1 MIKHLKVN
9 GEFEQVPI
17 LIEEARNRAFQN
29 VNEELVRLYFN
40 VGKVVSDKVASGLW
54 GDNTINEL
62 ASFLQQKF
70 LGFRGFTRRGL
81 YRMKQFYEV
90 YSSDDFVLSL
100 TAQLQTWF
108 KSNDINLKVS
118 AVPTQ
123 IEELKMRMIDSL
135 LCKVTWTNHLEILS
149 QTKSPEEKFFYLL
162 HGIKEKNNIFPKN
175 I

>member
-1 MIKHLKVN
+1 
-9 GEFEQVPI
+9 
-17 LIEEARNRAFQN
+17 
-29 VNEELVRLYFN
+29 
-40 VGKVVSDKVASGLW
+40 
-54 GDNTINEL
+54 
-62 ASFLQQKF
+62 
-70 LGFRGFTRRGL
+70 
-81 YRMKQFYEV
+81 
-90 YSSDDFVLSL
+90 
-100 TAQLQTWF
+100 
-108 KSNDINLKVS
+108 VS